1 MTASQNLPSVATTA
15 TSVMTAGSLY
25 DMGPR
30 AMVTAAAEMADVLAE
45 VITKQKL
52 YEVIQGK
59 RYVKVDGWLTLG
71 TMLGV
76 SAREV
81 SCTELSDGSYEAKVE
96 LFSIKTGQVIGSAS
110 ALCGIE
116 EKRWRGADRYARR
129 SMAVTRATGK
139 AYRNNFAWI
148 VALAGFET
156 TPEAEMPREEAA
168 PAPKPVTAKVTTKTG
183 PGFDPTNDAH
193 CEALRAALRAKKV
206 PEDRWDAVALNLKG
220 QSMAAL
226 DGVLALME
234 AFPS

>member
-1 MTASQNLPSVATTA
+1 MQPDSNLPAVGATQTGHLTA
-15 TSVMTAGSLY
+15 NNALY
-25 DMGPR
+25 DMRPR
-30 AMVTAAAEMADVLAE
+30 AMVAAAAEMAEVLAE

-52 YEVIQGK
+52 YETIQGK
-59 RYVKVDGWLTLG
+59 RHVKVDGWLTLG

-116 EKRWRGADRYARR
+116 EKRWAKADRYARR

-156 TPEAEMPREEAA
+156 TPEAEMPREET
-168 PAPKPVTAKVTTKTG
+168 VTAAVVDKKT
-183 PGFDPTNDAH
+183 PPSKGFDPANNAH
-193 CEALRAALRAKKV
+193 CDALRAALTKKGV
-206 PEDRWDAVALNLKG
+206 PEAKWDEIALQMKG
-220 QSMAAL
+220 HPMTAL
-226 DGVLALME
+226 DGIIEFMK
-234 AFPS
+234 AFAK